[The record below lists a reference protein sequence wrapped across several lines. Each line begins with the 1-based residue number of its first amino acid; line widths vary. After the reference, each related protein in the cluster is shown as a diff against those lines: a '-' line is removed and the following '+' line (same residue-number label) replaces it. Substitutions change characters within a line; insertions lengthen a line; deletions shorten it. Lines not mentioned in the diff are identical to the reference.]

1 MEIEGGRIE
10 IAGGVEEN
18 ARGGRALAGEGG
30 VEGFAVEIGEVDFGE
45 VALES
50 GQVEVVAVAGTE
62 DADAAAG
69 SGGGGGN
76 QLVNA
81 AAVRGAAFPGVAGL
95 AVGSDVAFGDLGM
108 VSPGCGLSVKT
119 RRVETRRG
127 TQECVR
133 HDVTLG
139 SDNRL
144 YPWSSF
150 PYTMRLLGMCM
161 TATKL
166 PLRGSRT
173 LFRSR
178 RDTRLYGR
186 GGGT

>member
-1 MEIEGGRIE
+1 LEEQAEVAGANRQHAGDVAGLEHLGEDAGGEHEVVGAMEIEGGRIE

-108 VSPGCGLSVKT
+108 VSPGCGLSVSWVC
-119 RRVETRRG
+119 RRRRHW
-127 TQECVR
+127 R
-133 HDVTLG
+133 HG
-139 SDNRL
+139 AR
-144 YPWSSF
+144 W
-150 PYTMRLLGMCM
+150 
-161 TATKL
+161 
-166 PLRGSRT
+166 
-173 LFRSR
+173 
-178 RDTRLYGR
+178 
-186 GGGT
+186 